1 VAAAAAKRPAR
12 ILTATG
18 DIMDINHLGPTEN
31 GLFISHFQK
40 HGNSH
45 DGEGGSKSGGSGND
59 GVAHLNM
66 STSQTHV
73 RRGAARGVEGHG
85 GNTSSPANTHAHT
98 HSAVRTPPHYL
109 DRELR
114 AHRDQHMRCGYMQGS
129 CVEKQGAFAGKLC
142 ASAEILS
149 SFVEIQG

>member
-1 VAAAAAKRPAR
+1 MAAAAAKRPAR

-40 HGNSH
+40 HANSH

-98 HSAVRTPPHYL
+98 LAHSRTHPP
-109 DRELR
+109 
-114 AHRDQHMRCGYMQGS
+114 S
-129 CVEKQGAFAGKLC
+129 
-142 ASAEILS
+142 LS
-149 SFVEIQG
+149 